1 MRGLWLISILLL
13 SSFSDGRRG
22 RPSRSLG
29 RPSRQKR
36 PIHTSLYSRIKKD
49 LRGVE
54 KRIQG
59 ELGQIQNTVTELK
72 DMMEEVLIDPEEIL
86 IDPDEIK
93 EVEPPAPES
102 IDDNQAEHESEEKGK
117 VKICKKYTSS
127 TIPCQITEDNGPSI
141 LYYIILYF
149 PKYSKIFGFCLH
161 IL

>member
-36 PIHTSLYSRIKKD
+36 PIRTSLYSRIRKD

-59 ELGQIQNTVTELK
+59 ELGQIQDTVTELK
-72 DMMEEVLIDPEEIL
+72 DMVEEALIDPEEIL
-86 IDPDEIK
+86 IDPDKIK

-102 IDDNQAEHESEEKGK
+102 IDDNYAENESEEKGK

-127 TIPCQITEDNGPSI
+127 TIP
-141 LYYIILYF
+141 F
-149 PKYSKIFGFCLH
+149 
-161 IL
+161 